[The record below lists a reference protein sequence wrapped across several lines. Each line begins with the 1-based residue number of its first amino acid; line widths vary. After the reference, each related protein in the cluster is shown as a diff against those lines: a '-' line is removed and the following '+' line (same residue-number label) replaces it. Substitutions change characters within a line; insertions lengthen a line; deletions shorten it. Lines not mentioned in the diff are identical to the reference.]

1 MKKIILEEDLW
12 SLIDDL
18 SNEIYRKLDDPLYST
33 ETSRMLLVGHREMLD
48 KVIEGM
54 VELSRIE
61 KEEDE

>member
-48 KVIEGM
+48 KVIECM
-54 VELSRIE
+54 V
-61 KEEDE
+61 